1 MNNKVSDIYR
11 VQSYTKKGGYRN
23 YRTLKKPTAC
33 KKKQSM
39 DRKRQHKQQLLPLQ
53 TKCTRTTGSAKKTFS
68 KI

>member
-23 YRTLKKPTAC
+23 YRTLKMPTDC

-39 DRKRQHKQQLLPLQ
+39 DRKR
-53 TKCTRTTGSAKKTFS
+53 
-68 KI
+68 